1 MNFYLHLACL
11 LQILVVVVDDGV
23 KTSKS
28 QSIIALGIE
37 LGEIEV
43 IIILVGLGFLC

>member
-1 MNFYLHLACL
+1 
-11 LQILVVVVDDGV
+11 VVVVDDGV

-28 QSIIALGIE
+28 QYIIALGIE